1 VSLGALFGRDRFE
14 VACTVEVEHS
24 FDSLHAHVELDGN
37 PVIHP
42 GDSIVVHGDSINVP
56 FGERRVERR
65 QATVVRAH
73 PLERAWTR
81 LTGRFEVMELCEF
94 SFSSGGKL

>member
-1 VSLGALFGRDRFE
+1 MNVLLTMGRQRFE
-14 VACTVEVEHS
+14 VGCTVEVEHS

-37 PVIHP
+37 PVINP
-42 GDSIVVHGDSINVP
+42 GDRIAVQGEPVHVP
-56 FGERRVERR
+56 FGERALFRR
-65 QATVVRAH
+65 TATVTRAS

-81 LTGRFEVMELCEF
+81 LTGRLELMELLEF

>member
-1 VSLGALFGRDRFE
+1 VSLFSRARFD
-14 VACTVEVEHS
+14 VGCTVEVEHS

-37 PVIHP
+37 PEIYP
-42 GDSIVVHGDSINVP
+42 GDSVVVHGDSVEVP

-65 QATVVRAH
+65 LATVIRAH
-73 PLERAWTR
+73 PLERGWTR

-94 SFSSGGKL
+94 SFSSGGRL